1 MIKTDNLPEE
11 ERRKVDEENTENEN
25 QPDAEIKNQKEKS
38 LMKKFK
44 IAYAFAVVL
53 AVCAAL
59 GTKIATEKTLDS
71 LNVPI
76 EQKYTSAYEQPG
88 ITDGSTESDGDAAVG
103 KNLTD
108 VPDTR
113 SYSSGSQSGQNKEQN
128 KNEKS
133 GQKAESTEA
142 EKTTAESPYAKPYG
156 GYFTL
161 PSGMKICGEYSD
173 SELVFSKTM
182 GDWRT
187 HPAVDFAAD
196 EGAQVKSI
204 AYGTVTAVGNDVLW
218 GCVIEIDHGNGVKAK
233 YCGFNEDTVCVKKGD
248 TVKSGAL
255 LGYLGTVPCEKSE
268 GSHLH
273 FEISYNGRN
282 VEPLELMGK

>member
-11 ERRKVDEENTENEN
+11 ERRMADEENTENEN
-25 QPDAEIKNQKEKS
+25 LPSAEIRNQKEKS

-59 GTKIATEKTLDS
+59 GTKIATEKTLDG

-76 EQKYTSAYEQPG
+76 EQNYTSVYEQPDV
-88 ITDGSTESDGDAAVG
+88 TRGSSEFNGDAAVG

-113 SYSSGSQSGQNKEQN
+113 FYSYEKTGGHNE
-128 KNEKS
+128 NEKS
-133 GQKAESTEA
+133 AEQSVKKEESTEA

-196 EGAQVKSI
+196 EGAQVKAI

-248 TVKSGAL
+248 NVKSGAL
-255 LGYLGTVPCEKSE
+255 LGYLGTVPCEKTE

-273 FEISYNGRN
+273 FEISYNGKN

>member
-1 MIKTDNLPEE
+1 MIKTENLPED
-11 ERRKVDEENTENEN
+11 ERRQTDEEGPENEN
-25 QPDAEIKNQKEKS
+25 RHGAQINNQKEKS
-38 LMKKFK
+38 IMKKFK

-59 GTKIATEKTLDS
+59 GTKIATEKTLDG

-76 EQKYTSAYEQPG
+76 EGKYTSSYEQPD
-88 ITDGSTESDGDAAVG
+88 ITRSVSEYADDEAVG

-113 SYSSGSQSGQNKEQN
+113 SYTFEN
-128 KNEKS
+128 KS
-133 GQKAESTEA
+133 GQGKTGKSDKKAESDVT

-196 EGAQVKSI
+196 EGAQVKAI

-218 GCVIEIDHGNGVKAK
+218 GCLVEIDHGNGVKAK

-255 LGYLGTVPCEKSE
+255 LGYLGTVPCEKDK

-273 FEISYNGRN
+273 FEINYNGKN

>member
-1 MIKTDNLPEE
+1 MIKTDNLPED
-11 ERRKVDEENTENEN
+11 ERIQSGEENPQTENP
-25 QPDAEIKNQKEKS
+25 PDAEIKNQKEKS
-38 LMKKFK
+38 IMKKFK

-59 GTKIATEKTLDS
+59 GTKIATEKTLDG

-76 EQKYTSAYEQPG
+76 EQNYTSVYEQPG
-88 ITDGSTESDGDAAVG
+88 TARGSSEFADDAAVG
-103 KNLTD
+103 KNMTD

-113 SYSSGSQSGQNKEQN
+113 FYSYENTGGQNE
-128 KNEKS
+128 NEKADKKS
-133 GQKAESTEA
+133 GKNAESTEA

-196 EGAQVKSI
+196 EGAQVKAI

-255 LGYLGTVPCEKSE
+255 LGYLGTVPCEKAE